1 MTRLTKNNHENSPL
15 NIQVDDEDHYSPYP
29 TVADDISVAL
39 PLMDD
44 ESPKEERNGK
54 KQTGPADYR
63 YLPEMTR
70 PLNQGTAGNVSV
82 RYQGGM
88 LITPTGIPYEKLTE
102 DKIVFIDADGQHEQG
117 KLPSSEWRFHQAA
130 YQTRPDARA
139 VVHNHAV
146 HCTAVSILNRP
157 IPAIHYMIAA
167 AGGNSIPCAPY
178 ATFGTRE
185 LSEHVAVALK
195 HRKATLLQHHG
206 LIACEAS
213 LEKALW
219 LAHEVEVPAQLY
231 LSTLAITDPV
241 PVLDD
246 EAIAIVLE
254 KFKTYGLRIEE

>member
-1 MTRLTKNNHENSPL
+1 M
-15 NIQVDDEDHYSPYP
+15 
-29 TVADDISVAL
+29 
-39 PLMDD
+39 
-44 ESPKEERNGK
+44 ERNRLAR
-54 KQTGPADYR
+54 QIIDTCT
-63 YLPEMTR
+63 EMTR
-70 PLNQGTAGNVSV
+70 TGLNQGTAGNVSV

-102 DKIVFIDADGQHEQG
+102 DKIVFIDAEGQHEQG

-213 LEKALW
+213 LEKAPGW
-219 LAHEVEVPAQLY
+219 RMKWRSRPALPQY
-231 LSTLAITDPV
+231 AGDYRPG
-241 PVLDD
+241 PG
-246 EAIAIVLE
+246 A
-254 KFKTYGLRIEE
+254 G